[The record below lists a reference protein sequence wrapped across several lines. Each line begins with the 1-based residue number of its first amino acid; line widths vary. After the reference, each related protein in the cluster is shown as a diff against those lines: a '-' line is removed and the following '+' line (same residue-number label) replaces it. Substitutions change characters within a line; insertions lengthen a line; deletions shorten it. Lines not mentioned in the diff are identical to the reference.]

1 MTTVDL
7 GDVELRVLVAGQG
20 APLLFVHGFPLDHT
34 MWRGQIAEFSQ
45 THRVIAP
52 DLRGF
57 GASGVTGPTATV
69 SQFADDLARLLD
81 QLHVTEP
88 VSYCGLSMGGSIGWE
103 FFDRHRARLKALIVC
118 DARAQ
123 GDTTE
128 VQEMRYKLIE
138 RVLREGPEFVAA
150 TMPERLFSPRTG
162 TERPDIVADVQ
173 GVIRRTHREGVAAG
187 ARALAERPDRRPLL
201 PRIDVPTLLI
211 VGEDDVISTVDEM
224 RSMAAAIPGAE
235 LVAVPGAGHM
245 APLED
250 PETVNQAITGFLGRI
265 P

>member
-7 GDVELRVLVAGQG
+7 GDVELCAVVEGVG
-20 APLLFVHGFPLDHT
+20 APLLFIHGFPLDHT
-34 MWRGQIAEFSQ
+34 MWRGQIAEFSR

-69 SQFADDLARLLD
+69 AQFADDLALLLD
-81 QLHVTEP
+81 RLNVAEP
-88 VSYCGLSMGGSIGWE
+88 VCYCGLSMGGSIGWE
-103 FFDRHRARLKALIVC
+103 FFDRHRARLKALIAC

-123 GDTTE
+123 GDTPGG
-128 VQEMRYKLIE
+128 QDARYKLID
-138 RVLREGPEFVAA
+138 RVLREGPEFVST
-150 TMPERLFSPRTG
+150 TMPERLFSSRTRS
-162 TERPDIVADVQ
+162 ERPDIVADVQ
-173 GVIRRTHREGVAAG
+173 EVIRRTHPEGIAAG
-187 ARALAERPDRRPLL
+187 ARALAERPDRRSLL
-201 PRIDVPTLLI
+201 SRIDVPALLI

-235 LVAVPGAGHM
+235 FVAVPGAGHM

-250 PETVNQAITGFLGRI
+250 PKAVNLAIARFLGRI
-265 P
+265 Q